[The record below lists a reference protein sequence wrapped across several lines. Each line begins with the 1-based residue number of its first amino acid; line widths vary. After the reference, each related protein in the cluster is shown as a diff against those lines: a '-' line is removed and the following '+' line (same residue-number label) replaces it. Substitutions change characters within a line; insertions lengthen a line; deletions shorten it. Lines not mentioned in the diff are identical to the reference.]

1 MVQTIAITK
10 HLDNNTEHL
19 EVLLCYNLMEGDI
32 DKEKEI
38 FFVAEPNL
46 FTLGTITLP
55 EPKNFSVANFGAKV
69 DT

>member
-1 MVQTIAITK
+1 
-10 HLDNNTEHL
+10 
-19 EVLLCYNLMEGDI
+19 MEGDI